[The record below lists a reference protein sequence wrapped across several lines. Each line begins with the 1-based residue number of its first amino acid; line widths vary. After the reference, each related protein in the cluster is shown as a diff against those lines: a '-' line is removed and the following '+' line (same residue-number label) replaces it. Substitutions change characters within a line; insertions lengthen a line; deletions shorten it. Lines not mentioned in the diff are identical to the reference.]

1 MISDV
6 KTPSH
11 SSFLEGALSCS
22 LTIESDPEM
31 RKPPYVTQPIVCRRN
46 TIFDPTAKAIMSY
59 QGTQVSTMED
69 LTMLWSI
76 MANKMEC

>member
-1 MISDV
+1 MS
-6 KTPSH
+6 KL
-11 SSFLEGALSCS
+11 FLNSRVSQSAHHPAQ
-22 LTIESDPEM
+22 SDPKM
-31 RKPPYVTQPIVCRRN
+31 RKPPYVTKPIVCRRN

>member
-46 TIFDPTAKAIMSY
+46 TIFDPTAKAIKFHRR
-59 QGTQVSTMED
+59 TQVSTMED
-69 LTMLWSI
+69 LKKLWSI
-76 MANKMEC
+76 MADKKKC